1 MDSDGLVINLLTVK
15 QVARLLQCSKA
26 HVCNAIAGKLR
37 GCRPMPAVKMGRRML
52 IRRESLMT
60 WIEQN
65 EAANDNLNP
74 SPERGVRRHA

>member
-52 IRRESLMT
+52 VRRESLLT

-65 EAANDNLNP
+65 ERGNGKLD
-74 SPERGVRRHA
+74 SSSERGNRIA